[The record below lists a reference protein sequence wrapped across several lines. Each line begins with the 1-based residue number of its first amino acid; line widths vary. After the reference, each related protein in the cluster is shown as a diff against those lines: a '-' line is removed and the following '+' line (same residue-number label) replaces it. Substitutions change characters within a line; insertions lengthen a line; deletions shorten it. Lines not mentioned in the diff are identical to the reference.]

1 VLLLFKNYGMDKLMR
16 SKKSEY
22 YLDFLNEGSKDGYT
36 FEYFSEEIREGDDK
50 ICLKLNIDCEV
61 YVLGELC
68 LDEIIEELNNSGGYN
83 GFGFDLQSVR
93 IYIVN
98 KDKFFDKYVV
108 PLKKVLKESPFG
120 KYIRAV
126 NFYRK
131 KGSEIYPPEV
141 SISIKP
147 NVKFMSEEW
156 FKISIELMS
165 WIMNYKREEGLNNLE
180 FITPMSSMNDYVFNN

>member
-1 VLLLFKNYGMDKLMR
+1 MDKLVR

-22 YLDFLNEGSKDGYT
+22 YLDFLNKVSKDGYK

-50 ICLKLNIDCEV
+50 ICLTLDIDCEV
-61 YVLGELC
+61 YVLGEQY

-83 GFGFDLQSVR
+83 GFGFDSQS
-93 IYIVN
+93 ISINIIN

-108 PLKKVLKESPFG
+108 PLKKVLKESPIG
-120 KYIRAV
+120 EYIQSV

-147 NVKFMSEEW
+147 KVKFMSEEW
-156 FKISIELMS
+156 FEVSIELMN
-165 WIMNYKREEGLNNLE
+165 WILNYQSDEGLNNLE
-180 FITPMSSMNDYVFNN
+180 FITPMSSMNDYVFNK